1 LAGSLKLGGLFTEP
15 IADRTIADCARAAG
29 ISEPNLARLFARETG
44 MSFGAWRRQAL
55 LLASLS
61 RLAAGEP
68 VTNVALDLGY
78 DSPSALTAMFRCTLG
93 VTPSRYFATG

>member
-1 LAGSLKLGGLFTEP
+1 
-15 IADRTIADCARAAG
+15 
-29 ISEPNLARLFARETG
+29 
-44 MSFGAWRRQAL
+44 MSFGPWRRQAL

-68 VTNVALDLGY
+68 VTNIALDLGY
-78 DSPSALTAMFRCTLG
+78 DSPSAFTAMFRRTLG